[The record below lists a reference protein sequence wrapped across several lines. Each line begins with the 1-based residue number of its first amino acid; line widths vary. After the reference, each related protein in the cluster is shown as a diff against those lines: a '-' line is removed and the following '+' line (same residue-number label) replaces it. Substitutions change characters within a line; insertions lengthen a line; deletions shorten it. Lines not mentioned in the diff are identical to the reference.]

1 MAIALLTP
9 LEQGQVKYESEY
21 EVEEGEDEVEGD
33 CGSRRPLEQDW
44 AGEG

>member
-1 MAIALLTP
+1 MAIALLTS

-33 CGSRRPLEQDW
+33 CGSMCPLEQD
-44 AGEG
+44 